1 MKRKLY
7 ISKSLGMDPKRIDL
21 ASRFCIFCAEELG
34 IQGPLEVY
42 IVGDRDLYGIRTTAA
57 YEVGRGKM
65 YVYGKN
71 RALVD
76 ILRSIAHE
84 MAHMMQDEQGLID
97 GPIQDA
103 GGFHEDQANAK
114 AGEIIKL
121 YSKHSENG
129 IEIYERM
136 SRVS

>member
-7 ISKSLGMDPKRIDL
+7 ISKSLEMDPKNIDL
-21 ASRFCIFCAEELG
+21 VSRFCIFCAKELS
-34 IQGPLEVY
+34 IKGPLEIYV
-42 IVGDRDLYGIRTTAA
+42 IGDRNQYGIKTTAA
-57 YEVGRGKM
+57 YEVGAGKL

-84 MAHMMQDEQGLID
+84 MTHMMQDEQGLID
-97 GPIQDA
+97 GPVQDV
-103 GGFHEDQANAK
+103 GGFHEDQANSK

-121 YSKHSENG
+121 YSKNSENG
-129 IEIYERM
+129 MEIYE
-136 SRVS
+136 SSLILI

>member
-7 ISKSLGMDPKRIDL
+7 ISKSLELDPKKIEL
-21 ASRFCIFCAEELG
+21 ASRFCIFCAKELG
-34 IQGPLEVY
+34 IQGPLEVH
-42 IVGDRDLYGIRTTAA
+42 IVGNRDQYGIKTTAA
-57 YEVGRGKM
+57 YEVGKGKL

-84 MAHMMQDEQGLID
+84 MTHMMQDEQGLID
-97 GPIQDA
+97 GPVQDI
-103 GGFHEDQANAK
+103 GGFHEDQANSK

-121 YSKHSENG
+121 YRKNKKNG
-129 IEIYERM
+129 DEIYENR
-136 SRVS
+136 RL